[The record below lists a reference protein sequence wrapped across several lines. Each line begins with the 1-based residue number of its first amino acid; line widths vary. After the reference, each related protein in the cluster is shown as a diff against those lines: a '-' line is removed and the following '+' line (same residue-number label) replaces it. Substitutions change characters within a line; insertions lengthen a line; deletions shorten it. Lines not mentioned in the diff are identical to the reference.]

1 MDSVSHV
8 VIGAGLAGASTAWHL
23 ARRGHEV
30 LLLERDR
37 PASAR
42 GSSHGSARIFRYPYA
57 NPLYTSLVQ
66 RAAPLWE
73 ELSAITGE
81 PLITRTGG
89 LDHGDLVPSA
99 GLSRTLARYG
109 VEHELLAPDAA
120 QARWPQFRFETEVLY
135 QPDAGVLDAEG
146 TVRAMVRAARNH
158 GAELRTDWT
167 VNAIERA
174 DGGYL
179 VHGATGEP
187 VRAAQIVVAAGGWL
201 PELLPLLPLSDAFRA
216 GLPTLEVTQEEVF
229 HFPYAE
235 PFVDADWPT
244 VIRQD
249 RSSRSYALPGGRDA
263 GFRGFKI
270 AEYHAGTALASA
282 ADQDGRIAD
291 AARAAMVERIV
302 SEYPGLDPEPYAE
315 TTCLFTMTPSEDFV
329 IDGDDGITILSAC
342 SGHGAKFAP
351 LLGELVADELTG
363 GPRVPAEFR
372 VAGPASSPT
381 ELLPAR

>member
-1 MDSVSHV
+1 MDSVSHL
-8 VIGAGLAGASTAWHL
+8 VIGAGIAGASTAWHL

-30 LLLERDR
+30 LMLERDR

-57 NPLYTSLVQ
+57 NPLYTGLVQ

-73 ELSAITGE
+73 ELSAVCGE

-89 LDHGDLVPSA
+89 LDHGDLVPA
-99 GLSRTLARYG
+99 AALARVLEQRG
-109 VEHELLAPDAA
+109 IPHEVLEAEAA
-120 QARWPQFRFETEVLY
+120 RERWPQFRFDTRVLH

-146 TVRAMVRAARNH
+146 TVRAMVRAAQSH

-167 VNAIERA
+167 VDAVERVG
-174 DGGYL
+174 DGYL
-179 VHGATGEP
+179 VHDGAGEP
-187 VRAAQIVVAAGGWL
+187 VHAARIVIAAGGWL
-201 PELLPLLPLSDAFRA
+201 PELLPKLPLSDAFRA
-216 GLPTLEVTQEEVF
+216 ALPAFEVTQEEAF
-229 HFPYAE
+229 HFPYASA
-235 PFVDADWPT
+235 FAGANWPT

-263 GFRGFKI
+263 GFRGLKI
-270 AEYHAGTALASA
+270 AEYHAGRPLASA
-282 ADQDGRIAD
+282 AEQDGRISEASR
-291 AARAAMVERIV
+291 RAMIERIV
-302 SEYPGLDPEPYAE
+302 SGYPGLDPEPYAE

-351 LLGELVADELTG
+351 LLGALVADELDG
-363 GPRVPAEFR
+363 GPRVPDEFR
-372 VAGPASSPT
+372 LGGRGV
-381 ELLPAR
+381 RR